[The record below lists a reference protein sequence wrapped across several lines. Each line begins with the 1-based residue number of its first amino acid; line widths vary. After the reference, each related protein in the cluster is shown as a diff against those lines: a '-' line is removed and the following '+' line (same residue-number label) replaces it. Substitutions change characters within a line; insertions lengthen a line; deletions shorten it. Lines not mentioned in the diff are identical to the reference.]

1 MVLYA
6 KDISEP
12 NFLSLSGETN
22 ALDAAKMMKEK
33 KRGFV
38 IIIEEGRPT
47 GIATEWD
54 YLTKIVATGKS
65 PDKVLLS
72 EIMTPNVFS
81 VKASDGIDYVSKI
94 MAERGIRRVLVMEK
108 DKIVGVIT
116 AKTVLARLEDYI
128 NSISSQIARLN
139 SPM

>member
-6 KDISEP
+6 KDISESD
-12 NFLSLSGETN
+12 FLSMSGQTN
-22 ALDAAKMMKEK
+22 ALDAAKIMKEK

-38 IIIEEGRPT
+38 VIIAEGKPA

-54 YLTKIVATGKS
+54 YLTKIVVTGRS
-65 PDKVLLS
+65 PDKVPLS
-72 EIMTPNVFS
+72 EIMSPNVFS

-94 MAERGIRRVLVMEK
+94 MAERGIRRVLVMDR

>member
-6 KDISEP
+6 KDISESD
-12 NFLSLSGETN
+12 FLSMSGETN
-22 ALDAAKMMKEK
+22 TLDAAKMMKEK

-38 IIIEEGRPT
+38 VIIEDGKPA

-54 YLTKIVATGKS
+54 YLTKIVVMGRS
-65 PDKVLLS
+65 PEKVLLS
-72 EIMTPNVFS
+72 EIMSHNVFS
-81 VKASDGIDYVSKI
+81 VKSSDGIDHVSKI